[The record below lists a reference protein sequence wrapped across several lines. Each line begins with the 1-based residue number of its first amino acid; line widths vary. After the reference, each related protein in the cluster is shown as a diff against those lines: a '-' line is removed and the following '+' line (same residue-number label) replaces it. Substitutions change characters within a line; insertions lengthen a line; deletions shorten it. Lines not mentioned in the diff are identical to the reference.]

1 MRWIALVALALCA
14 CSPQPAATGSPA
26 APSAWSCRL
35 PVVSGS
41 RGQGAGPQT
50 PGFLNLPANTFTPA
64 GGTGNGMFYDRPLKR
79 WVPWG
84 PPALSAD
91 GATYAYVDGDN
102 TSSRVHVVDVTTGAD
117 VVLATGGPWRL
128 VGLQPDGVYVMSV
141 KYLPYSEAYG
151 VLAVGQ
157 GLWKVPLQGAPTQL
171 THDDGRNWS
180 FIGGGAAWGDG
191 SGYNIAG
198 KPNDVVRFDL
208 RTGEL
213 TTWFD
218 HGTRA
223 WVLGVDTGG
232 APLIFSDLSDEEI
245 WRVPAAGAGTEI
257 WSGAS
262 GGARPYGPVAFDG
275 GTVWFS
281 SDSLT
286 PGWQIYRYTAA
297 HGMELAAAFTDH
309 PVTVAGPC
317 A

>member
-1 MRWIALVALALCA
+1 MKPLAALAFLLVACTSQPPVSASA
-14 CSPQPAATGSPA
+14 TPSPLT
-26 APSAWSCRL
+26 CRL
-35 PVVSGS
+35 PVISGT

-50 PGFLNLPANTFTPA
+50 PGFLSLPGLTFTA
-64 GGTGNGMFYDRPLKR
+64 ATDADDGVFYDKPLKR

-91 GATYAYVDGDN
+91 GSSYAYVDGDK
-102 TSSRVHVVDVTTGAD
+102 TSSKVHLVDVRTKAD

-128 VGLQPDGVYVMSV
+128 VGLQPDAVYVMGI
-141 KYLPYSEAYG
+141 KYLPFSEAYG

-157 GLWKVPLQGAPTQL
+157 GLWKVPLHGNPTQL
-171 THDDGRNWS
+171 TRSDGRNWS
-180 FIGGGAAWGDG
+180 FIGGGGAWGDG
-191 SGYNIAG
+191 SGANIAG

-218 HGTRA
+218 HATRA
-223 WVLGVDTGG
+223 WVLGLDAGG
-232 APLIFSDLSDEEI
+232 VPLIWSNLSDDEI
-245 WRVPAAGAGTEI
+245 WRAPGPGSAARL
-257 WSGAS
+257 WSSAVHGS
-262 GGARPYGPVAFDG
+262 RPYAPIAVDG

-286 PGWQIYRYTAA
+286 PAWQIYRYTAA
-297 HGMELAAAFTDH
+297 QRMELVANFTDH

-317 A
+317 L

>member
-1 MRWIALVALALCA
+1 L
-14 CSPQPAATGSPA
+14 
-26 APSAWSCRL
+26 
-35 PVVSGS
+35 
-41 RGQGAGPQT
+41 
-50 PGFLNLPANTFTPA
+50 TFTPA
-64 GGTGNGMFYDRPLKR
+64 IDAADGMFYDRPLKR

-91 GATYAYVDGDN
+91 GSSYAYVDGDN
-102 TSSRVHVVDVTTGAD
+102 ASSKVHLVDVRTKTD

-128 VGLQPDGVYVMSV
+128 VGLQPDAVYLMSIR
-141 KYLPYSEAYG
+141 YLPYSEAYG

-157 GLWKVPLQGAPTQL
+157 GLWKVPFGGDPIQL
-171 THDDGRNWS
+171 TNNDGRNWS

-208 RTGEL
+208 LTKEL

-223 WVLGVDTGG
+223 WVLGVDSAG
-232 APLIFSDLSDEEI
+232 APLIWSDLSDDEI
-245 WRVPAAGAGTEI
+245 WRATAPGSAVRL
-257 WSGAS
+257 WSGS
-262 GGARPYGPVAFDG
+262 MDGSRPYAPIAVDG

-281 SDSLT
+281 SDSLR
-286 PGWQIYRYTAA
+286 PSWQIYRYTVG
-297 HGMELAAAFTDH
+297 HGMEVVATFTNH